1 MKIYLANSLFS
12 QADIQYND
20 YLADLIRKIDTTI
33 DLYVPQE
40 NNEINDKQAYA
51 DSKMIAQADTDKLV
65 DSDLVVAVLD
75 GNTIDNG
82 VASEIGVAYAKEIPI
97 VGLYTDTRQQ
107 GADNKKKLKALGQ
120 IAENQ
125 FHYVNLYTT
134 GLVKLDGTIVNSVED
149 VLSNIKKY
157 LDAESNN
164 NDKDV
169 LDGWAKVIRG

>member
-1 MKIYLANSLFS
+1 MKIYFANALFS
-12 QADIQYND
+12 QAEINYNAQ
-20 YLADLIRKIDTTI
+20 LAAKIRQLSDAI
-33 DLYVPQE
+33 DLYLPQE

-51 DSKMIAQADTDKLV
+51 DSKMIALADTEKLIQ
-65 DSDLVVAVLD
+65 SDLVVAILD

-107 GADNKKKLKALGQ
+107 GSDNKQKLSALSQ

-134 GLVKLDGTIVNSVED
+134 GLVKLNGTIVNSEADLLAAVA
-149 VLSNIKKY
+149 KY
-157 LDAESNN
+157 L
-164 NDKDV
+164 
-169 LDGWAKVIRG
+169 